1 MKNTNLFLKVVLV
14 ALVLVCGSM
23 MQNVYSQ
30 EGYYYKKAVTVPAP
44 EIENDEYTARE
55 GRTYFWIVGGGAM
68 VEKLP
73 ISAAKYTLPI
83 IFVAYESIYKKSIS
97 ALDFSWSIGFYDLMP
112 EIEFAVTVPLKPFD
126 IKLSAGGYYDLI
138 IGGHAGLLT
147 KVGIII
153 NKTIGFDVI
162 LVPIGTQPTVSYSE
176 SLKKQ
181 KIIENDGQHGLD
193 FPIMGMMFSVR
204 I

>member
-1 MKNTNLFLKVVLV
+1 VVVVCFIVLLSLLK
-14 ALVLVCGSM
+14 
-23 MQNVYSQ
+23 QNIYSQ
-30 EGYYYKKAVTVPAP
+30 ESYYYKKAVTVPVP
-44 EIENDEYTARE
+44 EIENDEYAARE

-73 ISAAKYTLPI
+73 ISAAKYTLPM

-112 EIEFAVTVPLKPFD
+112 EIEFAVTIPIKPFD
-126 IKLSAGGYYDLI
+126 IRLSAGCYYDII

-147 KVGIII
+147 KTGIII
-153 NKTIGFDVI
+153 NKTIGLDVI
-162 LVPIGTQPTVSYSE
+162 LIPIGTQPTVSYSE

-181 KIIENDGQHGLD
+181 KIIENDGEHGLD
-193 FPIMGMMFSVR
+193 FPIMGMMFTLR
-204 I
+204 F